1 MYTVHQAKT
10 NLSKLIAEAE
20 DGKEVVIARGNK
32 PVARL
37 IPIAPKK
44 VKNRGY
50 GSLKGRISAPP
61 EAFAPLTD
69 EELKD
74 WGIE

>member
-20 DGKEVVIARGNK
+20 QGKEVVIARGKK
-32 PVARL
+32 PVAKL
-37 IPIAPKK
+37 VPIKTRSK
-44 VKNRGY
+44 DRGY
-50 GSLKGRISAPP
+50 GSLKGKISYGPD
-61 EAFAPLTD
+61 AFAPLTN

>member
-20 DGKEVVIARGNK
+20 EGKEVVIARGK
-32 PVARL
+32 TPVARL
-37 IPIAPKK
+37 VPINPKSK
-44 VKNRGY
+44 DRGY
-50 GSLKGRISAPP
+50 GSLKGKIWYAPD
-61 EAFAPLTD
+61 AFDPLTD